1 MTSPVLSEAM
11 AQLLA
16 DPARLRA
23 AIQAEEARRSGS
35 RSLAAFVKQAWPIFE
50 TAPLQ
55 WNWHHDAICLHMEEF
70 SAGHIRR
77 LRIHQPPRSGKS
89 SLFAICFPAWVWSF
103 RPQAQFVYLS
113 HSDTLS
119 AEHSLKCRMV
129 IESAWYRST
138 HMRGWTL
145 AADQN
150 QRSDFLNTV
159 GGRRIAG
166 STSSGVIGR
175 GGDYV
180 MLDDPLSE
188 KDTTSPAA
196 TEHVNRIV
204 ASTMN
209 TRLNNPRAGGVA
221 LNMQRLSTNDPAS
234 IMTDAEELRLP
245 AEFMESRPTVTFHV
259 LNGERKELWRD
270 PRKLDGDLLWPDRW
284 SKAELDI
291 IKAPPFGINAYNAQ
305 YQQEPRSFEGGMFK
319 RSDWRFYQYGIP
331 MEGAIGGRPMGCIG
345 SGPLL
350 TEEELG
356 RARATSLPIP
366 EIKVM
371 AVDCAFKDNPTG
383 SRVAIHVWSST
394 GPNRYLLLRDTR
406 HMTFNATK
414 GAILAALQAH
424 PDCAKILVEDAANG
438 SAIIDELKM
447 QIPRIIPVR
456 PEGSKGARAA
466 AIQPYQ
472 QASNCFLPEGASWL
486 DDFVSTTAAFAPPS
500 DKNSDDVDAMSMAL
514 RHMELPPEGEVGRV
528 TWRRR

>member
-1 MTSPVLSEAM
+1 MTSPALSDAM

-55 WNWHHDAICLHMEEF
+55 WNWHHDAICLHLEEF
-70 SAGHIRR
+70 AAGRIRR

-103 RPQAQFVYLS
+103 RPSAQFVYLS
-113 HSDTLS
+113 HSDPLS
-119 AEHSLKCRMV
+119 TEHSMKCRMV
-129 IESAWYRST
+129 IESDWYRQT
-138 HMRGWTL
+138 HMRGWSM

-150 QRSDFLNTV
+150 SKSDFLNTA

-175 GGDYV
+175 GGDFV
-180 MLDDPLSE
+180 MFDDPLSE
-188 KDTTSPAA
+188 KDTMSPAA

-209 TRLNNPRAGGVA
+209 TRLNNPRTGGVA

-234 IMTDAEELRLP
+234 IMNDAEELRLP
-245 AEFMESRPTVTFHV
+245 AEYVPARATVTFHV
-259 LNGERKELWRD
+259 KDGQRTELWRD
-270 PRKLDGDLLWPDRW
+270 PRNNDGDLLWPDRW

-291 IKAPPFGINAYNAQ
+291 IKAPPFGVNAYNAQ

-319 RSDWRFYQYGIP
+319 RSDWRFYQYGMPI
-331 MEGAIGGRPMGCIG
+331 EGVIGARPAGCIG
-345 SGPLL
+345 SSPVQ
-350 TEEELG
+350 TEEELA
-356 RARATSLPIP
+356 RARAVGLPAP
-366 EIKVM
+366 DIKNM
-371 AVDCAFKDNPTG
+371 AVDCAFKDNPSG
-383 SRVAIHVWSST
+383 SRVAIHVWQCS
-394 GPNRYLLLRDTR
+394 GPNRFLLYRDTR
-406 HMTFNATK
+406 HMAFGATK
-414 GAILAALQAH
+414 AAILAAIQAH
-424 PDCAKILVEDAANG
+424 PDCNKILIEDAANG

-447 QIPRIIPVR
+447 QFPKILAVR
-456 PEGSKGARAA
+456 PEGSKGSRAA

-472 QASNCFLPEGASWL
+472 QAGNCFLPEGATWL

-514 RHMELPPEGEVGRV
+514 RHMELPQEGEVGRV
-528 TWRRR
+528 NWGRR